1 MDEVVEVLEENIS
14 EESCSKKKPFR
25 HIVISGGHVWGLH
38 ALGLI
43 HRCIEEKVLDIC
55 HIESIHGTSV
65 GALIGI
71 VLALNPEINDIV
83 DYFLNRPWHSLISKY
98 DTSPLVLY
106 NTNGV
111 FSKEF
116 IVDVMT
122 PILKSH
128 DIPLNISLEDFYKVT
143 GKDLY
148 IYVTELNSYKT
159 ESFSHKTHP
168 EWELLDV
175 LYASCSLPIIFA
187 PLIKGDKCYVD
198 GGVLLN
204 YPLDKCIDNISDL
217 DSVFGISLGHTREN
231 LITSITAD
239 THIVDY
245 VSILLM
251 KIYENVLFPHSKT
264 SINYEVK
271 LYSKTTSVEYILQV
285 LNSSEERRE
294 LYEYGYE
301 YMKKRLEEDRLW
313 IDKRMDSI

>member
-1 MDEVVEVLEENIS
+1 MDEVIEDNIYEEP
-14 EESCSKKKPFR
+14 SKKKPFR
-25 HIVISGGHVWGLH
+25 HIVISGGHVWGLN

-55 HIESIHGTSV
+55 HIESIHGTSI

-71 VLALNPEINDIV
+71 ILALNPDINDIV
-83 DYFLNRPWHSLISKY
+83 DYFLNRPWNILINKY

-111 FSKEF
+111 FNKEL
-116 IVDVMT
+116 IVDVMS
-122 PILKSH
+122 PILKSN
-128 DIPLNISLEDFYKVT
+128 DIPVNISLEDFYKVT

-175 LYASCSLPIIFA
+175 LYASCCLPIIFA
-187 PLIKGDKCYVD
+187 PLVKGDKCYVD
-198 GGVLLN
+198 GGFLLN

-217 DSVFGISLGHTREN
+217 DSVFGISLGHTKEN
-231 LITSITAD
+231 SISSITAD

-245 VSILLM
+245 VSILIM
-251 KIYENVLFPHSKT
+251 KIYENVLFPHSKY
-264 SINYEVK
+264 SVPYEVK
-271 LYSKTTSVEYILQV
+271 MYSRSISAEYILKII
-285 LNSSEERRE
+285 NSHEERRN
-294 LYEYGYE
+294 LYDYGYE
-301 YMKKRLEEDRLW
+301 YMSKLFVEDNLW
-313 IDKRMDSI
+313 INRRMNSI